1 LFDELL
7 SVNSSTGIL
16 VGVAKGLETNG
27 ELLNTYYTEVLKR
40 AKKYQTDGTV
50 PSRDGLVPFDPGH
63 IIDDPNPNAKD
74 IPLLIEKTNNLMS
87 KT

>member
-1 LFDELL
+1 M
-7 SVNSSTGIL
+7 
-16 VGVAKGLETNG
+16 ETNG

-50 PSRDGLVPFDPGH
+50 PNKDGLVPFDPAH
-63 IIDDPNPNAKD
+63 IINDPNSNAKD